1 MIDGLINVM
10 TPARQVHPLKG
21 EADEALESAALTG
34 AEAIQRIITDRNS
47 LRTLANAQQRNLAAL
62 SATNEEF
69 RRRLA
74 LLRRNYVELAT
85 TILAQLEQFDQAT
98 RHALR
103 DHDHDAATQSDDANL
118 VALAH
123 RLKPD
128 KEFSPGNEGTP
139 QSDNAA

>member
-1 MIDGLINVM
+1 MKPSRVLLSQAQKPSSVS
-10 TPARQVHPLKG
+10 L
-21 EADEALESAALTG
+21 LT
-34 AEAIQRIITDRNS
+34 ATAF
-47 LRTLANAQQRNLAAL
+47 APFKAQQRNLAAL

-123 RLKPD
+123 RLKPE

-139 QSDNAA
+139 KSDNAA